1 MGFFE
6 ELGEKLA
13 ATGAEV
19 SQKAKEVSEVASLR
33 NQIRQQEKTI
43 DEIYIKLGKKYFEAH
58 KDDVS
63 DESAEDI
70 ASIITALAGIDTLNQ
85 QINEIKGCV
94 SCPSCGTAVED
105 SSVFCSKCGT
115 KIGE

>member
-19 SQKAKEVSEVASLR
+19 SQKAKEVSEIASLR
-33 NQIRQQEKTI
+33 NQIRQQEKAI
-43 DEIYIKLGKKYFEAH
+43 DDIYIKLGKKYFEAH

-63 DESAEDI
+63 DEAAEDI
-70 ASIITALAGIDTLNQ
+70 AAIITALAGIDTLNQ

-94 SCPSCGTAVED
+94 NCPSCGTAVD
-105 SSVFCSKCGT
+105 GNSAFCPKCGA
-115 KIGE
+115 KID